1 MSTPAAAIPAI
12 AISQSAWPL
21 TAISCPRARIT
32 RRTSAFVTRAPL
44 VTTSAPSAA
53 VTFVE
58 PSLRQSVHVAAE
70 APASIANRTA
80 DVSTKVSL
88 GRQSAQR
95 FLSRPPAH
103 GAHQYAVVRA
113 GRIER
118 RKAQRGPGEARADL
132 GERALIHLLED
143 LHGDDQA
150 IRSPVLSEQI
160 HDFGDRW
167 LRPPKIQAGGGMQR
181 VPPRR
186 RDECDHEAGPRR
198 DAREPRAG
206 VR

>member
-1 MSTPAAAIPAI
+1 MGSRSLCLQHHDTRRDEPDGQEARPRHRLLEGHEADHEHERSGRASHDERGGDEMPAPAAAVPAT

-103 GAHQYAVVRA
+103 GAHQYSVGRA
-113 GRIER
+113 RRSER
-118 RKAQRGPGEARADL
+118 RKAQRGPGEARAYL
-132 GERALIHLLED
+132 GERVLIQLLED
-143 LHGDDQA
+143 LHVD
-150 IRSPVLSEQI
+150 EQRI
-160 HDFGDRW
+160 
-167 LRPPKIQAGGGMQR
+167 
-181 VPPRR
+181 
-186 RDECDHEAGPRR
+186 
-198 DAREPRAG
+198 
-206 VR
+206 